1 MSAMTSIDGG
11 RTLRGG
17 VLLAAVV
24 AAGLAGAAL
33 QGERG
38 GGEGDALAPAP
49 ATPVAS
55 GAPVAQG
62 SPAVAAE
69 RPIGR
74 TARSARRDVVAAA
87 SRVDP
92 DIARRAEVGA
102 ALEEL
107 ERLHGYAGELGWDEA
122 KALVERRRQATD
134 DLVLRLARLG
144 PGGARAISSAY
155 ARAGGVRARLV
166 LIQALAKVGDDE
178 AAPTLASLLARERA
192 FSLRSEMLRAL
203 GARSEADGAARD
215 ALVAV
220 LASDGDPRLR
230 SPPSRRSRV
239 VRRPCPRSSI
249 ASSTTRA
256 WTCGRRRSARSAS
269 SPARPRAPPLP
280 GSPKAPPT
288 RPCARRRPGS
298 SPARSARASPGRAA
312 PPRSRDEPA
321 SSTPT
326 RRSGARP
333 SARSGSGATPPP
345 ATCSPRSPATAR
357 PTSPSAGSRS
367 PSSPARSARA
377 RSIPSP
383 FSSRTRPRPCDG
395 RRSGPSHR
403 AAREPRLGEV
413 GPAPAASLR
422 TEVSARARG
431 RRAGARVAARPR
443 RASARGRGG
452 RARRSRPRARA

>member
-144 PGGARAISSAY
+144 RGGARAISSAY

-230 SPPSRRSRV
+230 FAAVQALSGREEALPALLDRV
-239 VRRPCPRSSI
+239 LHDASVDVRKEAIRAIGLI
-249 ASSTTRA
+249 ASEA
-256 WTCGRRRSARSAS
+256 ARSALAGIAEG
-269 SPARPRAPPLP
+269 PADEALRAQ
-280 GSPKAPPT
+280 AT
-288 RPCARRRPGS
+288 REL
-298 SPARSARASPGRAA
+298 ARSFG
-312 PPRSRDEPA
+312 EGV
-321 SSTPT
+321 
-326 RRSGARP
+326 SGAR
-333 SARSGSGATPPP
+333 
-345 ATCSPRSPATAR
+345 
-357 PTSPSAGSRS
+357 
-367 PSSPARSARA
+367 
-377 RSIPSP
+377 
-383 FSSRTRPRPCDG
+383 
-395 RRSGPSHR
+395 R
-403 AAREPRLGEV
+403 AATEPR
-413 GPAPAASLR
+413 
-422 TEVSARARG
+422 
-431 RRAGARVAARPR
+431 
-443 RASARGRGG
+443 
-452 RARRSRPRARA
+452 